1 MRECLIHMPVIDMGM
16 INRSDLFQLSVS
28 AEIHTF
34 PCFSRVVAQ
43 AQETEFCLSQAVH
56 DKTVL
61 FEFHNIVFTGMVEC
75 TMLFMDN
82 DSWMCPDKVLQVSE
96 ELETWFALFSS
107 YVFPE
112 DYDIGLYCQLFFSF
126 LFLSFFFSFYFFFL
140 SIHHL
145 FTIA

>member
-34 PCFSRVVAQ
+34 PCFSRVVVQ
-43 AQETEFCLSQAVH
+43 AQETEFCLRQAVH

-61 FEFHNIVFTGMVEC
+61 FEFHNIIFTGMVEC
-75 TMLFMDN
+75 TMLLMDN
-82 DSWMCPDKVLQVSE
+82 DSWMCPDKVLRVSE
-96 ELETWFALFSS
+96 VLEIWFALFSS

-112 DYDIGLYCQLFFSF
+112 DYDIGLYCQYFFNF
-126 LFLSFFFSFYFFFL
+126 LFFFSI
-140 SIHHL
+140 SHL